1 MTITIT
7 ISLPV
12 SLCMEGRELCLDST
26 EPEVS
31 DSLMEGRSLA
41 TETKDKILNHM
52 GGNLST

>member
-26 EPEVS
+26 EAEVS
-31 DSLMEGRSLA
+31 DSLMDGRSLA
-41 TETKDKILNHM
+41 TETKDKIVNHM
-52 GGNLST
+52 GGI